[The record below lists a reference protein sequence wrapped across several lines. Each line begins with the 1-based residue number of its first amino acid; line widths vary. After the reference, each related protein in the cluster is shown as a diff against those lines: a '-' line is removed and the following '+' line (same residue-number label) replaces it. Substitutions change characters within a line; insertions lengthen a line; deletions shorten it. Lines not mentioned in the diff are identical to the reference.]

1 MVVPNNHG
9 FSYQKW
15 SAVGVEMGVPPF
27 KETPIQLVATK
38 LEPNMT
44 HMWEDSTHQ
53 LEDHFPQNKRSIF
66 FQITWLMG
74 SWNPK
79 AKHRLDVCETL

>member
-1 MVVPNNHG
+1 
-9 FSYQKW
+9 
-15 SAVGVEMGVPPF
+15 MGVPPF

-53 LEDHFPQNKRSIF
+53 LEDHFP
-66 FQITWLMG
+66 
-74 SWNPK
+74 PK
-79 AKHRLDVCETL
+79 QEVDLLSNHLVDGFMKSQGQAPFGCV